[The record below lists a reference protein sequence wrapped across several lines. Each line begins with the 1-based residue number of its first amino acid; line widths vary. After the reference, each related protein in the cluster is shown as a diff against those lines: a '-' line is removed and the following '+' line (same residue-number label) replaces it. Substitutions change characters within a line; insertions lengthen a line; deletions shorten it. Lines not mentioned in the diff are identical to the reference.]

1 MSEDVQKPQPTLPLN
16 FPIDGSEKID
26 KLCEALSQAQGE
38 FPTIP
43 KNSEVEV
50 YSKPPNRQLLY
61 KYKYADLTEIINC
74 TRPALTKH
82 GLSFTQDF
90 IKHRFLGVGIVTIL
104 FHKTGQYMRTGFVPC
119 EVKNPN
125 MKEVAGQFTYGK
137 RISLTAALGISAD
150 EDMDAGS
157 IEGETGNQTQRKD
170 TKKQPPKPKPKPTPP
185 PQDDEMPN
193 FDEMPDYE
201 QPPRTKLDELYDLV
215 KLKKIGKD
223 AMPEI
228 IKRAVGEKK
237 RSTELTPDQIDSVM
251 KYLNLL
257 TSKA

>member
-1 MSEDVQKPQPTLPLN
+1 MSEDQKPTIQLPLN
-16 FPIDGSEKID
+16 FPIDGSEKIE

-50 YSKPPNRQLLY
+50 YSKPPDRRLLY

-74 TRPALTKH
+74 TRPHLTKY

-137 RISLTAALGISAD
+137 RISLTAALGVSAD
-150 EDMDAGS
+150 EDVDAGS
-157 IEGETGNQTQRKD
+157 IEGETGNTTERKD
-170 TKKQPPKPKPKPTPP
+170 TRKPSPKAPPQKKKPAPPQEPPEPDPFPNYEEPPK
-185 PQDDEMPN
+185 
-193 FDEMPDYE
+193 
-201 QPPRTKLDELYDLV
+201 TKLDQLYDLV
-215 KLKKIGKD
+215 KSKKIGKD

-228 IKRAVGEKK
+228 IKRAVGERK
-237 RSTELTPDQIDSVM
+237 RSTDLTPDQIDSVI
-251 KYLNLL
+251 KYVNLL
-257 TSKA
+257 TGKA